1 MPNFQGRHWNSK
13 DLRNVGA
20 IKVQCKMTLIGAV
33 DPYVPGTS
41 FSNYVEM
48 VEYFFSSNNIEVERR
63 KDIFLVWLVLQYLR
77 N

>member
-1 MPNFQGRHWNSK
+1 
-13 DLRNVGA
+13 
-20 IKVQCKMTLIGAV
+20 MTLIGAV